1 MMGGNFPFGFQHTKS
16 KQKFQFFVYEVKNLS
31 SSGRLCFWY
40 YNKMQSVYE
49 QWSIAQIAFMI
60 PSVFVYALSAFKD
73 IFIWRDVMRLCL
85 SILNLT
91 VLNKGN
97 EVLMDRKKMVGPK
110 CGEQENDGN
119 FVPTETSHCAAANGG
134 QGPS

>member
-1 MMGGNFPFGFQHTKS
+1 
-16 KQKFQFFVYEVKNLS
+16 
-31 SSGRLCFWY
+31 
-40 YNKMQSVYE
+40 
-49 QWSIAQIAFMI
+49 
-60 PSVFVYALSAFKD
+60 
-73 IFIWRDVMRLCL
+73 MRLCL

>member
-1 MMGGNFPFGFQHTKS
+1 
-16 KQKFQFFVYEVKNLS
+16 
-31 SSGRLCFWY
+31 
-40 YNKMQSVYE
+40 
-49 QWSIAQIAFMI
+49 MI

-110 CGEQENDGN
+110 CGE
-119 FVPTETSHCAAANGG
+119 
-134 QGPS
+134 